1 MTKVYIYLMMVATLF
16 ATLSCST
23 DVEHEITQVASPVLV
38 SSTPASDAAGVELG
52 EITISLTYDKN
63 VFLHL
68 KTKICYLSQMM
79 EV

>member
-52 EITISLTYDKN
+52 EITISLTYDKKC
-63 VFLHL
+63 VFCISKQRFVIYL
-68 KTKICYLSQMM
+68 K
-79 EV
+79 